1 MAATLNQAYMA
12 QWQKLMFS
20 FFDYLPTKYEA
31 SKEEWKIRKL
41 VWDFKSGKRSLKVA
55 ELVAK
60 QIRKQFGAEC
70 ANLCLACIPAST
82 AEANETRYKEFSE
95 EVCRLT
101 GAKNA
106 YNAIQIEGARLAI
119 HETNCSKKIEKVQ
132 VIKFK
137 ERFFKGKKVLLFDD
151 ILTRGFS
158 YARFACELESF
169 GAEVVG
175 GYFLGRT
182 LFR

>member
-1 MAATLNQAYMA
+1 MAAKMNEAYMA

-31 SKEEWKIRKL
+31 SKEEWKVRKL

-70 ANLCLACIPAST
+70 TNLCLACIPAST
-82 AEANETRYKEFSE
+82 AEANEIRYKEFAE

-106 YNAIQIEGARLAI
+106 YNAIHIEGARLAI
-119 HETNCSKKIEKVQ
+119 HET
-132 VIKFK
+132 KFK

-182 LFR
+182 LIR